1 MDIIGLLTFPFFY
14 LMVSVL
20 VLLLIGIMFVL
31 THKPEN
37 WFFLHKLFM
46 GLGLITGLIGIIIL
60 GVLNFSLLYLIFGV
74 ITVILLLF
82 SIMGGF
88 IANKQQDKKLRSFHI
103 WFGRIMYIIATILLI
118 IGIITYLFK

>member
-14 LMVSVL
+14 LMLSVL
-20 VLLLIGIMFVL
+20 ILLLIGIMFVL

-37 WFFLHKLFM
+37 WFFFHKLFM
-46 GLGLITGLIGIIIL
+46 TLGLMVGLLGVIILGLIDLT
-60 GVLNFSLLYLIFGV
+60 LLYLILAV
-74 ITVILLLF
+74 ITIILLLL

-88 IANKQQDKKLRSFHI
+88 IANKKQDKKLRSFHI

>member
-20 VLLLIGIMFVL
+20 ILLLIGIMFVL

-37 WFFLHKLFM
+37 WFFFHKLFM

-60 GVLNFSLLYLIFGV
+60 GVLSFSLLYLIFAL
-74 ITVILLLF
+74 ITIILLLF

-103 WFGRIMYIIATILLI
+103 WFGRIMYFVAIILLI
-118 IGIITYLFK
+118 IGIITYLLK